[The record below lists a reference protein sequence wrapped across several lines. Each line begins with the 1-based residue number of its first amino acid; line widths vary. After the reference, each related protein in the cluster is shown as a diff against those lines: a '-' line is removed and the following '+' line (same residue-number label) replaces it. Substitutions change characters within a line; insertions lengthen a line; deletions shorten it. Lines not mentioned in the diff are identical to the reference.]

1 MTGFSAETVHELEV
15 LAGWHNVEISWWGEW
30 QEREG
35 GMREYIGHHFRVRWG
50 DYQINRLFDED
61 AEEFIIIFG
70 VKDMIKYLEY
80 LTKGK
85 IPPFEVCVSPP
96 PGTEGG

>member
-1 MTGFSAETVHELEV
+1 MTGFSAETVRELEE